1 MLSNNNNCCITIK
14 LSYTMVKK
22 MNKKITFV
30 LVLALAA
37 FLVMGSASAGLFD
50 FLGGG
55 EDTVKIGYL
64 PSDHDAALFVADA
77 QGLYKDKGI
86 NTELV
91 QFNNGGDLMTAMA
104 SGDVDVGY
112 VGISPVLSSVSAG
125 VPVKI
130 ISAAQV
136 EGSGIVVT
144 NDSHIDDAKDLAG
157 KTVATPGEASIQ
169 HVLLAAY
176 LKANGMS
183 LDDVNESAMKVPS
196 INDAL
201 KTGNLPA
208 AITFQPYV
216 SLGETDANIHKL
228 ADSSE
233 IVPGH
238 PCCVVVASDDFLNKS
253 ADKAK
258 DIVAIHKEATVF
270 INKNI
275 EDGKTEEIVKLL
287 PEDIVADPAAEA
299 ESLESFPF
307 IFGLSN
313 EYKANV
319 DVFQQL
325 EVDLGILNQTVSQED
340 LYWEA

>member
-1 MLSNNNNCCITIK
+1 
-14 LSYTMVKK
+14 

-55 EDTVKIGYL
+55 DDTVKIGYL

-77 QGLYKDKGI
+77 QGLYKEKNI
-86 NTELV
+86 STELV

-112 VGISPVLSSVSAG
+112 VGISPVLSSVSSG
-125 VPVKI
+125 VPVKV
-130 ISAAQV
+130 ISSAQT
-136 EGSGIVVT
+136 EGSGIIVT
-144 NDSHIDDAKDLAG
+144 DDSNIKSAQDLAG
-157 KTVATPGEASIQ
+157 KTIATPGEASIQ
-169 HVLLAAY
+169 HVLLSAY

-183 LDDVNESAMKVPS
+183 LDDINESAMKVPS

-216 SLGETDANIHKL
+216 SLGETDDNIDKL
-228 ADSSE
+228 VDSSE
-233 IVPGH
+233 IMPGH
-238 PCCVVVASDDFLNKS
+238 PCCVVVASDDFIKNHE
-253 ADKAK
+253 DTAK
-258 DIVAIHKEATVF
+258 DIVAIHENATTF
-270 INKNI
+270 INDQI
-275 EDGKTEEIVKLL
+275 AAGKTDDIVKLL

-299 ESLESFPF
+299 DSLESFPF
-307 IFGLSN
+307 IFGLDDT
-313 EYKANV
+313 YKANV
-319 DVFQQL
+319 DAFQQL
-325 EVDLGILNQTVSQED
+325 EVDLGILNETISHED

>member
-1 MLSNNNNCCITIK
+1 
-14 LSYTMVKK
+14 

-30 LVLALAA
+30 LVLALAV

-55 EDTVKIGYL
+55 DSGNTVKIGYL

-77 QGLYKDKGI
+77 QGLYKNKGI

-112 VGISPVLSSVSAG
+112 VGIAPVLSSVSSG
-125 VPVKI
+125 VPVKV
-130 ISAAQV
+130 ISAAQI
-136 EGSGIVVT
+136 EGSGIVVSK
-144 NDSHIDDAKDLAG
+144 NANINNAHDLAG

-169 HVLLAAY
+169 HVLLSAY

-183 LDDVNESAMKVPS
+183 LNDINESAMKVPS

-216 SLGETDANIHKL
+216 SLGETDANIDVL
-228 ADSSE
+228 ANSSE
-233 IVPGH
+233 IMPNH
-238 PCCVVVASDDFLNKS
+238 PCCVVVASNDFIKNHENTT
-253 ADKAK
+253 K
-258 DIVAIHKEATVF
+258 DIVAIHKEATDF

-275 EDGKTEEIVKLL
+275 KDGKTGEVVKLL
-287 PEDIVADPAAEA
+287 PKDIVANEDAEA
-299 ESLESFPF
+299 KSLESFPF
-307 IFGLSN
+307 ISGIDDA
-313 EYKANV
+313 YKADV
-319 DVFQQL
+319 DAFQQA
-325 EVDLGILNQTVSQED
+325 EVGLGILNKTISHED

>member
-1 MLSNNNNCCITIK
+1 
-14 LSYTMVKK
+14 

-55 EDTVKIGYL
+55 DDTVKIGYL

-77 QGLYKDKGI
+77 QGLYKEKNI
-86 NTELV
+86 STELV

-112 VGISPVLSSVSAG
+112 VGIAPVLSSVSSG
-125 VPVKI
+125 VPVKV
-130 ISAAQV
+130 ISSAQV
-136 EGSGIVVT
+136 EGSGIIVT
-144 NDSHIDDAKDLAG
+144 DDSDIENAQDLAG
-157 KTVATPGEASIQ
+157 KTIATPGEASIQ
-169 HVLLAAY
+169 HVLLSAY

-216 SLGETDANIHKL
+216 SLGETDDNIDKL
-228 ADSSE
+228 VDSSE
-233 IVPGH
+233 IMPGH
-238 PCCVVVASDDFLNKS
+238 PCCVVVASDDFIKNHE
-253 ADKAK
+253 DTAK
-258 DIVAIHKEATVF
+258 DIVAIHENATTF
-270 INKNI
+270 INDQIKA
-275 EDGKTEEIVKLL
+275 GKTDDVVKLL

-299 ESLESFPF
+299 DSLESFPF
-307 IFGLSN
+307 IFGLDDS
-313 EYKANV
+313 YKANV
-319 DVFQQL
+319 DAFQQL
-325 EVDLGILNQTVSQED
+325 EVDLGILNETISHED

>member
-1 MLSNNNNCCITIK
+1 
-14 LSYTMVKK
+14 

-50 FLGGG
+50 FLGG
-55 EDTVKIGYL
+55 DSNTVKIGYL

-112 VGISPVLSSVSAG
+112 VGISPVLSSVAAG
-125 VPVKI
+125 VPVKV
-130 ISAAQV
+130 ISSAQI
-136 EGSGIVVT
+136 EGSGILVT
-144 NDSHIDDAKDLAG
+144 KDSNIADAQDLDG
-157 KTVATPGEASIQ
+157 KTVATPGDASIQ

-183 LDDVNESAMKVPS
+183 LDDVKESAMKVPS

-201 KTGNLPA
+201 KTGNLPV

-216 SLGETDANIHKL
+216 SLGVTDDNIDEL
-228 ADSSE
+228 VDSAD

-238 PCCVVVASDDFLNKS
+238 PCCVVAASDDFLKNNEQT
-253 ADKAK
+253 AK
-258 DIVAIHKEATVF
+258 DIVAIHKEATKF
-270 INKNI
+270 INDNV
-275 EDGKTEEIVKLL
+275 EAGTTDEVVKLL
-287 PEDIVADPAAEA
+287 PKDIVADADAEA
-299 ESLESFPF
+299 DSLESFPF
-307 IFGLSN
+307 VYGLDN

-319 DVFQQL
+319 DVFQNM
-325 EVDLGILNQTVSQED
+325 EVDLGILNETISHED